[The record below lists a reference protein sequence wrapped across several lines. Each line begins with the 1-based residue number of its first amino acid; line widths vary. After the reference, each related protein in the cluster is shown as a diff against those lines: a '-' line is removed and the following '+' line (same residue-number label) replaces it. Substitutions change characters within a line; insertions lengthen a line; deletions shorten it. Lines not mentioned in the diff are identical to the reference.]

1 MAKLI
6 DITDLTDAALDVVL
20 AVRCGED
27 FVDCGHLTAAERGQ
41 VVVALGVELNAR
53 TRAWVAGPPPVRA
66 DTAPGRDVE
75 GLILAEQD
83 ARFED

>member
-20 AVRCGED
+20 AVRCGEH
-27 FVDCGHLTAAERGQ
+27 FVDCGHLTAAERAQ
-41 VVVALGVELNAR
+41 VVEALGVVLDAR

-66 DTAPGRDVE
+66 AAVPHGDVE
-75 GLILAEQD
+75 GRILAEQD